1 MNRFPTRAA
10 GVRRGARAHER
21 RGRVAPDIVTFFCHR
36 YDVRYF
42 DDGAVETHVAWRHLA
57 AFDARLLDSS
67 SSDADSDASSEGAS
81 VDDPVAEAV
90 RELAKAVARDP
101 VASVVADLRRQAFV
115 AEPADIAFDPAAAA
129 AVRDILR
136 RHGDFVLDL
145 VIVPLLLIK
154 DPACRAYFLGRVAPA
169 LAGPFVAPEAAAAAV
184 RGALEAT
191 CASLDDADWRRVAK
205 TNVGASTV
213 RASLRETRRCRSH
226 EDDPRSGH
234 GAQVPRR
241 RRLPRRHRRHP

>member
-1 MNRFPTRAA
+1 M
-10 GVRRGARAHER
+10 
-21 RGRVAPDIVTFFCHR
+21 
-36 YDVRYF
+36 
-42 DDGAVETHVAWRHLA
+42 ETHVAWRHLA

-67 SSDADSDASSEGAS
+67 SSDADSDASSEGAP

-205 TNVGASTV
+205 TNVGASTA
-213 RASLRETRRCRSH
+213 RASPRETRRRRSH
-226 EDDPRSGH
+226 EDDPRSGD